1 MGKSLQ
7 ILFVFALIAFL
18 SACGDNKQDQTGK
31 DSTGTMQTE
40 ENDPKSVEGNNTS
53 GETQGEEKGPN
64 DLGMKDGLPGDYPA
78 DVPQPP
84 DSKVIGFLSS
94 SEGTN
99 VSFESPKGVQELA
112 EFYKAEMSK
121 GGYTVKPE
129 GEAIS
134 ETNALIDW
142 TKSGKDVSLV
152 VVRDPAKDVSSIV
165 VTYK

>member
-7 ILFVFALIAFL
+7 MFLTLLIFAIIT
-18 SACGDNKQDQTGK
+18 ACGDNKQEQTGK
-31 DSTGTMQTE
+31 DSTGNMQTE
-40 ENDPKSVEGNNTS
+40 QKNKNIEGDKNS
-53 GETQGEEKGPN
+53 GETQGEEQGPN
-64 DLGMKDGLPGDYPA
+64 DLGMKDGLPGDFPA

-84 DSKVIGFLSS
+84 ESKVIGFLTS

-99 VSFESPKGVQELA
+99 VSFESPKSVQEVA
-112 EFYKAEMSK
+112 EFYKAEMAK

-142 TKSGKDVSLV
+142 TKEGKDVSLV
-152 VVRDPAKDVSSIV
+152 VVRDPDKNVSSIV